1 MSRDLA
7 FSTATE
13 RTVTRDSRVPT
24 ESLLSQIAFI
34 TESLLS
40 QNRFYH
46 RIAFITKSL
55 LSQIRFQEGIA
66 TIELGVACLHY
77 QQNRFYHRFAFI
89 TKSLLSQ
96 IAFHEGIGTLELGES
111 CLDYHKIAFI
121 TNRFYHKSLLSQIRF
136 YHKSKARPGTTVRP
150 PRAPVTYWTTTDNT
164 RGLLNH
170 SGRSP
175 DAIGSIET
183 KSRTVHQVKS
193 LLSQIAF
200 ITNHDQHGKCRSDL
214 PV

>member
-1 MSRDLA
+1 MTYWTTTDNPLDAIGSIE
-7 FSTATE
+7 TKC
-13 RTVTRDSRVPT
+13 RTVHHVK
-24 ESLLSQIAFI
+24 
-34 TESLLS
+34 SLLS

-46 RIAFITKSL
+46 KSL
-55 LSQIRFQEGIA
+55 LSP
-66 TIELGVACLHY
+66 
-77 QQNRFYHRFAFI
+77 
-89 TKSLLSQ
+89 
-96 IAFHEGIGTLELGES
+96 
-111 CLDYHKIAFI
+111 
-121 TNRFYHKSLLSQIRF
+121 NRFYHKSLLSQIRF